1 MIITPIDL
9 SLLANIQIFLGKIVM
24 IIRFTLM
31 PPDGLS
37 VRNKI

>member
-1 MIITPIDL
+1 MIITVIDL

-24 IIRFTLM
+24 IIQFTLM

-37 VRNKI
+37 VENKI